1 MELGVTATV
10 APLAVRGSA
19 LTLPNGSTYSLGF
32 PAGVQQAATWTMR
45 FADGESVE
53 IVPHGKGRI
62 LWTADPVEFAEG
74 YTAVA
79 ALYRWALDEAGLK
92 PAFREVEP
100 LSPAVLAFPTVLDD
114 AEIYSFS
121 NESLDLQSVNIVDTL
136 TGAHIH
142 FELQAQRGAVL
153 LLDRKGAALASYGG
167 AAVDA
172 K

>member
-1 MELGVTATV
+1 MELGVMATV
-10 APLAVRGSA
+10 VPLAVRGSD
-19 LTLPNGSTYSLGF
+19 LTLPNGDTYPLGF
-32 PAGVQQAATWTMR
+32 PADVQQTATWTMR
-45 FADGESVE
+45 FADGKSVE
-53 IVPHGKGRI
+53 IIPHGKGRI
-62 LWTADPVEFAEG
+62 LWAADPVEFAEG

-92 PAFREVEP
+92 PAFREVER
-100 LSPAVLAFPTVLDD
+100 LSPAVLAFPTVLND

-121 NESLDLQSVNIVDTL
+121 NESLDPQTVNIVDAL

-142 FELQAQRGAVL
+142 FTMQAQRGAVL
-153 LLDRKGAALASYGG
+153 LLDRKGAALSSYGG